1 MELGLLSAAELEEV
15 LVTEFNPVRMGFEG
29 STEIITH
36 DVLNCGV
43 LPSRMV
49 ALVKQTFQEAGG

>member
-1 MELGLLSAAELEEV
+1 MELGLLSAADLEQV
-15 LVTEFNPVRMGFEG
+15 IVTEFNPVRMGFQG
-29 STEIITH
+29 STEIITR

-49 ALVKQTFQEAGG
+49 ELVKQKFLRAGG